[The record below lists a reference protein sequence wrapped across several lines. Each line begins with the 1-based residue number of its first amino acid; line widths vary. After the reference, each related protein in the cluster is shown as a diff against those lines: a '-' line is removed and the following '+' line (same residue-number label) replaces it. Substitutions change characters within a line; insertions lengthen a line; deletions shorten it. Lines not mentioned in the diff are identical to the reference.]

1 MAHEISFDAIL
12 RATAI
17 CARVRLDDLT
27 GPSRRKADARPRQL
41 AVLITRRVR
50 PELSLPFIGRR
61 LGGRDHTTVLHSER
75 RALERVEANDPFE
88 VELLAA
94 VLSHLGL
101 DRLPEP
107 QPTSYAARQRINVE
121 RDLVIARA
129 RVAALEAQLANL
141 PECA

>member
-17 CARVRLDDLT
+17 CAKVRLDDLI
-27 GPSRRKADARPRQL
+27 GPSRRHEVVRPRHV
-41 AVLITRRVR
+41 AVLIARRVR
-50 PELSLPFIGRR
+50 PDLSLPFLAGR
-61 LGGRDHTTVLHSER
+61 LGDRDHTTALHAER
-75 RALERVEANDPFE
+75 RALERVEAGEEIDTR
-88 VELLAA
+88 LLAA
-94 VLSHLGL
+94 VLSRLGL